1 MPILTDSTAFDKGLT
16 LPSSATVIPAI
27 LKAILPSLCLLKKK
41 LMKSLRISAFFSIAL
56 LMHHIYTQMS
66 IVILKFLRFSAFI
79 SAVGLLSLF
88 SARNFPDGQI
98 RVPFHRSFDLYHTG
112 LHIALRLLIWNF
124 SASFHFFR
132 KMSLV
137 PLAFRR
143 PLR

>member
-1 MPILTDSTAFDKGLT
+1 MSLVKACDYFYTSVIFLLYQLIEVLFAFIYHINL
-16 LPSSATVIPAI
+16 
-27 LKAILPSLCLLKKK
+27 LLKY
-41 LMKSLRISAFFSIAL
+41 LRISALLSIAL
-56 LMHHIYTQMS
+56 LVRHIYTQIS

-79 SAVGLLSLF
+79 SVVGLLSFFLGPKL
-88 SARNFPDGQI
+88 SRRTNTCTGPLPHY
-98 RVPFHRSFDLYHTG
+98 VTHRLTSTY
-112 LHIALRLLIWNF
+112 WNF